1 VRTSEILNKAAD
13 LIEERGWGTG
23 GDTWYFG
30 DDEAPLCIEGGM
42 MAAMGLVFGAAEG
55 DEPGATDVLYA
66 CPAYRAVHEYLGLDE
81 NRPLYS
87 WNDSWDTKLDGS
99 TENSRTKEEVIETL
113 RTVAVIEAAKED
125 IADLTG
131 AQK

>member
-1 VRTSEILNKAAD
+1 MRTSEILNKAAD

-42 MAAMGLVFGAAEG
+42 MAAMGLVFGQLEG
-55 DEPGATDVLYA
+55 ESATDTLYA
-66 CPAYRAVHEYLGLDE
+66 CPAYNAVKDYLGLDE
-81 NRPLYS
+81 DATLYQ
-87 WNDSWDTKLDGS
+87 WNDSWESKYGDMVH
-99 TENSRTKEEVIETL
+99 SRTKEEVIETL
-113 RTVAVIEAAKED
+113 RTVAVIEAARED
-125 IADLTG
+125 VENLTG